1 MLFEY
6 KNDRKFRIL
15 SKTYFKIKTRDVV
28 RHIKILDQVPF
39 QLACSGDD
47 GHFLD
52 QESALYLLTLKKL
65 ACGCF

>member
-15 SKTYFKIKTRDVV
+15 SKTYFKIKARDVI

-39 QLACSGDD
+39 QLTCSGDD
-47 GHFLD
+47 GHLLD
-52 QESALYLLTLKKL
+52 
-65 ACGCF
+65 